1 MDVTRETLQKTIK
14 TLVEGKEKEALD
26 LLMQE
31 MTEVQLQTVVY
42 CVLDPAYHS
51 KTNAL
56 ANPVRFTTNGV
67 LNQEKVEDVKLEK
80 TEGTQFDELINIK

>member
-1 MDVTRETLQKTIK
+1 MDVTKQTLQKTIK
-14 TLVEGKEKEALD
+14 TLIEGKEKEALD

-31 MTEVQLQTVVY
+31 MTEAQLQTVVY

-56 ANPVRFTTNGV
+56 VNPVRFMTNGV
-67 LNQEKVEDVKLEK
+67 LNQEKVEDVKL
-80 TEGTQFDELINIK
+80 DPI

>member
-1 MDVTRETLQKTIK
+1 MEVTRQTLESTVK
-14 TLVEGKEKEALD
+14 TLVSGKEKEAID
-26 LLMQE
+26 LFMKE
-31 MTEVQLQTVVY
+31 MSDVQLQTVIY

>member
-1 MDVTRETLQKTIK
+1 MEVTRKTLEATVR
-14 TLVEGKEKEALD
+14 TLVEGKEKEAID

-31 MTEVQLQTVVY
+31 MTDVQLQTVVY

-56 ANPVRFTTNGV
+56 ANPARFTTNGI

-80 TEGTQFDELINIK
+80 TSAEFDVVTAG